1 MCDEDSAKATYLLP
15 FPTSPFRPPRLCGKL
30 AGMTSVIHVRRLG
43 ANEAEVF
50 RDIRLEA
57 LQAHPAAF
65 AASLEIEREKP
76 LAFFAETLGV
86 NAIFAAWRGDQL
98 LGVAGYYREATPKH
112 AHKGGLWGMY
122 VRKEARGSGAADLLV
137 EAVVRHAKG
146 EVESLHLGVGVHNEP
161 AQRLYRRHG
170 FIEYGREE
178 RALKVGDVYFDEL
191 MMRLVLRR

>member
-1 MCDEDSAKATYLLP
+1 M
-15 FPTSPFRPPRLCGKL
+15 
-30 AGMTSVIHVRRLG
+30 MTIHVRRLSTS
-43 ANEAEVF
+43 EAEIF
-50 RDIRLEA
+50 RAIRLEA

-76 LAFFAETLGV
+76 LSFFAESLGA
-86 NAIFAAWRGDQL
+86 NAIFAAWRGEEM
-98 LGVAGYYREATPKH
+98 LGIAGYWREATPKH
-112 AHKGGLWGMY
+112 AHKGGLWTMY
-122 VRKEARGSGAADLLV
+122 VRKEARGSGVADLLV

-170 FIEYGREE
+170 FVEYGREE

-191 MMRLVLRR
+191 MMRLALRR